1 MRWATGLAGMSS
13 ERGFAARR
21 REEADPA
28 GRFADVS
35 LHCVDGQN
43 LLLDPRGK
51 RLYVLNV
58 SAASIWRAL
67 KDGMPP
73 AEVGRALTEEL
84 ALSGDAA
91 ASYVAD
97 VLRQYE
103 ELACEPET
111 VDPETAASV
120 EGPRPAALS
129 GTGVRRPRSVEA
141 SAVETYALLDSVFR
155 VRFDD
160 AGLFAA
166 IHPLLRPAKRAHD
179 AKAKVVDVAVLADG
193 DGVAVIADADLV
205 GASEAREEAAV
216 MVRACLM
223 RLAVMSSGG
232 FCAVHAGALGR
243 NGQALLL
250 PGNAGYG
257 KSTLSAALAAKGFD
271 MLCDDTA
278 LIGGEPPM
286 VRSIPMGLCLKR
298 GSCSVLQPFYPQ
310 LPSLAEWRRPD
321 GKRARY
327 LMPGEDVRWAGA
339 DAAVAARW
347 LAFPRYHPDH
357 ATALLPLAK
366 HEALARLLPGIYLL
380 SGSLDAENLESL
392 IAWIEQLECF
402 DLPLSSLDTATAL
415 LDELCR

>member
-1 MRWATGLAGMSS
+1 MSS
-13 ERGFAARR
+13 EGELAAIR
-21 REEADPA
+21 REEAH
-28 GRFADVS
+28 GTVRFADVS
-35 LHCVDGQN
+35 LHRIDGQN

-51 RLYVLNV
+51 RLYVLNA
-58 SAASIWRAL
+58 SAAFIWSAL

-73 AEVGRALTEEL
+73 AEIGRTLTEEL
-84 ALSGDAA
+84 ALSEDAA

-103 ELACEPET
+103 ELVCKPQT
-111 VDPETAASV
+111 TDPETAAPAQ
-120 EGPRPAALS
+120 EPRPAVLS
-129 GTGVRRPRSVEA
+129 AMGIRRPRLAEA

-155 VRFDD
+155 VRFNG

-166 IHPLLRPAKRAHD
+166 IHPLLRPAMKAHD
-179 AKAKVVDVAVLADG
+179 AEAKVVDVAVLANG
-193 DGVAVIADADLV
+193 DGVAVIANGDLV
-205 GASEAREEAAV
+205 GASETREEAAV

-223 RLAVMSSGG
+223 QLAVMSSGG

-257 KSTLSAALAAKGFD
+257 KSTLSAALAATGFD

-286 VRSIPMGLCLKR
+286 VRSLPMGLCLKR
-298 GSCSVLQPFYPQ
+298 GCCSVLQSRYPQ
-310 LPSLAEWRRPD
+310 LPSLAQWRRPD
-321 GKRARY
+321 GKQARY

-339 DAAVAARW
+339 DAALAARW
-347 LAFPRYHPDH
+347 IAFPHYHPDH

-380 SGSLDAENLESL
+380 SGSLDAENLERV
-392 IAWIEQLECF
+392 IAWIEGVECF
-402 DLPLSSLDTATAL
+402 ELPLSSLDTATAL